1 MSKILMFSL
10 GDKVEEKSENTIY
23 FYENKEYKDKYL
35 LEVYF
40 KELDFDKIICF
51 GTPRSS
57 WDYLYKLM
65 YQKYYNTNPSLE
77 NIDFLKDISELRG
90 EDFVEVLESFFLK
103 DEILKDKIII
113 KYFEESLEK
122 KEMVDYIYRL
132 RDELSNAEKI
142 FVDLTG
148 GQRDLPIFTIQ
159 LLNLIIQDKTKE
171 QDIEILYAKL
181 KDKKIYEVIRLNDF
195 IEKIDYTHDISP
207 FTKYGC
213 PLKFKK
219 YLKDENLKEYLDK
232 LYIYTQYNLTKELVN
247 HIDSFKNMKIEYPAF
262 IQKKIIETKIEQWKK
277 NLPVK
282 LEKDALENY
291 QLELSNE
298 ALAVIAKG
306 AKLEKEN
313 EDKIN
318 IQDKN
323 SNDIKEL
330 RNSIVHAYN
339 KKNMNYNDL
348 ENLLEKEFGKKKEKL
363 PEILIVNVGDVN
375 YYKKVNFEEL
385 DLKTLFSFKAI
396 LKNSKFERI
405 FLVGSYS
412 NVWNDFLD
420 KWIEEENLDIKR
432 ENDINIEKN
441 SEAEFEEFL
450 NKELERI
457 GQKLEEKT
465 KIKYKFEC
473 IILNNSFTVED
484 RNKYF
489 EKFVGKLIKGNKKY
503 SVTYDMTSSFRDVS
517 FINYINLHCL
527 ELLDMLKIKKLMY
540 VSVDNSNNIAKIQD
554 MDKITSVMNLLK
566 SIEEFNLYNKFSETL
581 DINNDLKKLM
591 KKLSRMYNFNQV
603 TSLTSVKNEI
613 DNFKNVENQLEK
625 EILDNIKKTYIYDV
639 SDKYEKTKIMIK
651 NQLKF
656 NNLAQALYLI
666 CDIILNGLV
675 EDDREDKKIKQSAKL
690 DFIKQSSNYGYEEL
704 YNFYQKYNYFSK
716 IKAESS
722 HINLKGIPI
731 NLENMSKQIEKC
743 LVELDILMK
752 NKENYKKTFYKDF
765 YKKENYM

>member
-1 MSKILMFSL
+1 
-10 GDKVEEKSENTIY
+10 
-23 FYENKEYKDKYL
+23 
-35 LEVYF
+35 
-40 KELDFDKIICF
+40 
-51 GTPRSS
+51 
-57 WDYLYKLM
+57 
-65 YQKYYNTNPSLE
+65 
-77 NIDFLKDISELRG
+77 
-90 EDFVEVLESFFLK
+90 
-103 DEILKDKIII
+103 
-113 KYFEESLEK
+113 
-122 KEMVDYIYRL
+122 MVDYIYRL

-232 LYIYTQYNLTKELVN
+232 LQ
-247 HIDSFKNMKIEYPAF
+247 
-262 IQKKIIETKIEQWKK
+262 KIIETKIEQWKK

-412 NVWNDFLD
+412 NV
-420 KWIEEENLDIKR
+420 
-432 ENDINIEKN
+432 
-441 SEAEFEEFL
+441 
-450 NKELERI
+450 
-457 GQKLEEKT
+457 
-465 KIKYKFEC
+465 
-473 IILNNSFTVED
+473 
-484 RNKYF
+484 
-489 EKFVGKLIKGNKKY
+489 
-503 SVTYDMTSSFRDVS
+503 
-517 FINYINLHCL
+517 
-527 ELLDMLKIKKLMY
+527 
-540 VSVDNSNNIAKIQD
+540 
-554 MDKITSVMNLLK
+554 
-566 SIEEFNLYNKFSETL
+566 
-581 DINNDLKKLM
+581 
-591 KKLSRMYNFNQV
+591 
-603 TSLTSVKNEI
+603 
-613 DNFKNVENQLEK
+613 
-625 EILDNIKKTYIYDV
+625 
-639 SDKYEKTKIMIK
+639 
-651 NQLKF
+651 
-656 NNLAQALYLI
+656 
-666 CDIILNGLV
+666 
-675 EDDREDKKIKQSAKL
+675 
-690 DFIKQSSNYGYEEL
+690 
-704 YNFYQKYNYFSK
+704 
-716 IKAESS
+716 
-722 HINLKGIPI
+722 
-731 NLENMSKQIEKC
+731 
-743 LVELDILMK
+743 
-752 NKENYKKTFYKDF
+752 
-765 YKKENYM
+765 

>member
-1 MSKILMFSL
+1 M
-10 GDKVEEKSENTIY
+10 
-23 FYENKEYKDKYL
+23 
-35 LEVYF
+35 
-40 KELDFDKIICF
+40 DFDKIICF

-441 SEAEFEEFL
+441 SEAEFEEIL

-540 VSVDNSNNIAKIQD
+540 VSVDNSNNVAKIQD

-566 SIEEFNLYNKFSETL
+566 SIEEFKLYNKFSETL
-581 DINNDLKKLM
+581 DTNNDLKKLM

-625 EILDNIKKTYIYDV
+625 EILEHIKKTYTYNV
-639 SDKYEKTKIMIK
+639 SDKYEKAKIMVR

-656 NNLAQALYLI
+656 NNLAQALYLTW
-666 CDIILNGLV
+666 DMVLNGLIK
-675 EDDREDKKIKQSAKL
+675 DDEDKIEQSKKTCFL
-690 DFIKQSSNYGYEEL
+690 KETNKYNHREL
-704 YNFYQKYNYFSK
+704 YDFYQRYKSLSA
-716 IKAESS
+716 IRAEIS
-722 HINLKGIPI
+722 HINLNKVLE
-731 NLENMSKQIEKC
+731 NLEEISKKIEDC
-743 LVELDILMK
+743 LTELDILIK
-752 NKENYKKTFYKDF
+752 NKERYSKTFHEKF
-765 YKKENYM
+765 LKNKGVENLC